1 MIGAVNVLRFD
12 QDRLVGH
19 NTDGTGF
26 LQSLEQDAGFT
37 PAGKKVLVLGAGGAA
52 RAVTLTLARFGAAHI
67 SIANRT
73 RKRATELATEVEAR
87 TGLKAVGL
95 SLEPSELKP
104 WVPEADL
111 VIQATSVGL
120 YPKGESPSWFNPD
133 WLSPTA
139 LVCDLIYRPRPSEF
153 LKRAALRGCRTLDGL
168 GMLLYQGAQSFTWWT
183 GLEAPV
189 DVMRQSLL
197 KQLG

>member
-1 MIGAVNVLRFD
+1 LVIIPTVQDFCSHLNKMLALR
-12 QDRLVGH
+12 
-19 NTDGTGF
+19 
-26 LQSLEQDAGFT
+26 

-52 RAVTLTLARFGAAHI
+52 RAVILTLARFGAAQI

-73 RKRATELATEVEAR
+73 RQRATELATEVEAK
-87 TGLKAVGL
+87 TGQKAVGL

-153 LKRAALRGCRTLDGL
+153 
-168 GMLLYQGAQSFTWWT
+168 
-183 GLEAPV
+183 
-189 DVMRQSLL
+189 
-197 KQLG
+197 